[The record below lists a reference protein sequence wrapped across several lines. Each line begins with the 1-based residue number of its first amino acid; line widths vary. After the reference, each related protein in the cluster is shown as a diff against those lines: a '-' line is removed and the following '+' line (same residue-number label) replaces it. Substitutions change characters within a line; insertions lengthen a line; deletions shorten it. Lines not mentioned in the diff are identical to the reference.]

1 VSVDA
6 LASENG
12 LDPNHLL
19 ISGTTLS
26 VPGQSAPSSTED
38 VSTSA
43 PGQASAGGA
52 QPTAETVSPSE
63 IGSIAAQD
71 GVSPSLAEA
80 VGYQESGFNNNE
92 VSNTGATG
100 VMQIE
105 PDTWRYIGQN
115 LAGPSALSPDSATDN
130 IRGGVMLLH
139 SLLDQSGGDPQ
150 MALAGYYQ
158 GLQSVEKHGM
168 YADTQQ
174 YVNSVMALQP
184 RFGGG

>member
-1 VSVDA
+1 
-6 LASENG
+6 
-12 LDPNHLL
+12 
-19 ISGTTLS
+19 
-26 VPGQSAPSSTED
+26 VPGQSTTPESSTA
-38 VSTSA
+38 A
-43 PGQASAGGA
+43 PVQAAAGGA
-52 QPTAETVSPSE
+52 QPTAESVSPTE

-92 VSNTGATG
+92 VSKTGATG

-105 PDTWRYIGQN
+105 PNTWRYIGQH

-130 IRGGVMLLH
+130 IRGGVLLLH
-139 SLLDQSGGDPQ
+139 SLLDQTGGDPQ

-174 YVNSVMALQP
+174 YVNNVMALQSH
-184 RFGGG
+184 FGGG